1 MLHSGC
7 HAPVPPP
14 PPAQATLPVIWAV
27 ALGGALGAVARWGA
41 TVGFARIGRGTAL
54 AGYPLGTLAVN
65 VLGSFLLGY
74 LVFHDRVKQLMK
86 LTTGKYVA
94 PRPIEDA
101 FATSDRVEQVM
112 VVGDD
117 RKMVGALVVPD
128 FEAVRDWADQEGIDL
143 PDAEAAICDD
153 DRVQAW
159 IEEEVERINAQF
171 EEHETVKRFELVPE
185 EWTPENDLLTASM
198 KIKRR
203 NVEERF
209 AERLDRIYDED

>member
-1 MLHSGC
+1 MIFVYPESQQGNG
-7 HAPVPPP
+7 AFYMFR
-14 PPAQATLPVIWAV
+14 TLIPLDIAFFDEE
-27 ALGGALGAVARWGA
+27 G
-41 TVGFARIGRGTAL
+41 RI
-54 AGYPLGTLAVN
+54 V
-65 VLGSFLLGY
+65 SI
-74 LVFHDRVKQLMK
+74 M
-86 LTTGKYVA
+86 GKYVA

-128 FEAVRDWADQEGIDL
+128 FEAVRDWADEEGIDL
-143 PDAEAAICDD
+143 PDSKAAICDD
-153 DRVQAW
+153 DRVRAW
-159 IEEEVERINAQF
+159 VQEEVDRINAQF

-209 AERLDRIYDED
+209 ADRLDRIYDEG